1 MEPNWWN
8 GLIFKITSRRTPEFC
23 RSAILISPTSAPKA
37 KDSLPWT
44 PWSRCRLSGKTRWSG
59 GKLEVA
65 GGRPGEPGEPRG
77 RVRGRRLQPASQP
90 VGQDRAAR
98 ERNAWKVTK
107 IHFPRGFPSISPQC
121 TRWGPNHAADPVVT
135 RWKREPVSFKEKLS
149 FFLQFYGWEDHGK
162 VHGELVVS
170 PSSGRKVLEFVCIQ
184 VLSLSGSPTSLASS
198 SRLRF
203 MPLWELGYIVLSIH
217 PQEHCQV
224 VEE

>member
-8 GLIFKITSRRTPEFC
+8 GLILKMTSRRTFEFC
-23 RSAILISPTSAPKA
+23 RSATLISPTSAPKA

-59 GKLEVA
+59 GKVEVA

-77 RVRGRRLQPASQP
+77 RVRGGRLQPASQP

-98 ERNAWKVTK
+98 ERNAWKVTTDQ
-107 IHFPRGFPSISPQC
+107 HWPSLRFSSISPQI

-149 FFLQFYGWEDHGK
+149 FFLQNLCLRGSWKGARGTGGVPKFWSEGA
-162 VHGELVVS
+162 
-170 PSSGRKVLEFVCIQ
+170 RVC
-184 VLSLSGSPTSLASS
+184 LHSGSFLVWFPNLTCFFIQTQIHATLGTRLHSS
-198 SRLRF
+198 FYSSTRT
-203 MPLWELGYIVLSIH
+203 
-217 PQEHCQV
+217 
-224 VEE
+224 

>member
-8 GLIFKITSRRTPEFC
+8 GLILKMTSRRTFEFC
-23 RSAILISPTSAPKA
+23 RSATLISPTSAPKA

-44 PWSRCRLSGKTRWSG
+44 PWSRCRLSGRTRWSG

-98 ERNAWKVTK
+98 ERNAWKVTTDQDSLSLRFSL
-107 IHFPRGFPSISPQC
+107 HLPQI

-135 RWKREPVSFKEKLS
+135 RWKREPVRFWEKLS
-149 FFLQFYGWEDHGK
+149 LGFTVF
-162 VHGELVVS
+162 
-170 PSSGRKVLEFVCIQ
+170 SSSKFMLERIMKRCTGNWWCPQ
-184 VLSLSGSPTSLASS
+184 VLVGRCSSLSAF
-198 SRLRF
+198 RF
-203 MPLWELGYIVLSIH
+203 FPCLVPQPHLLLH
-217 PQEHCQV
+217 PVSDSCHFGT
-224 VEE
+224 